1 MVSCPLSILPSA
13 RIQTVVVA
21 DTSALNTTSLVLD
34 DFQEVMVILR
44 SFPSRAVTKVCIKFL
59 VEITL
64 DILFVLTAVVSSIYA
79 ANGTLLHNALFT
91 ATKFHRAMITGR
103 HHIINVVTRCCS
115 ISLQLALGE
124 LVPLPIYSTYAGPSF
139 LIGANVHLTLEG
151 VVKARTISHVLVLRV
166 VKLLI
171 EFVCIGLF
179 HEQNK
184 VGVVGLLNDA
194 SEVHSVVHLVF
205 GLEHLFKAKV
215 VVTFLQSVEGYV
227 FVVASEDILVF
238 VAGRRG
244 VSQNGVVSLWD
255 LIVLVR
261 DDSCLCGINAEVII
275 EPILVVPICAVSH
288 FIS

>member
-1 MVSCPLSILPSA
+1 MVSCPLSILPSS
-13 RIQTVVVA
+13 RIQAVIVA
-21 DTSALNTTSLVLD
+21 DTSALDTASLVLD
-34 DFQEVMVILR
+34 DFQEVMMILR
-44 SFPSRAVTKVCIKFL
+44 SFPSRAVTKVSIELL

-64 DILFVLTAVVSSIYA
+64 DIWFVLTAIVSSIHA
-79 ANGTLLHNALFT
+79 TNGTLLHNALLT
-91 ATKFHRAMITGR
+91 ASKLHRAMITGR
-103 HHIINVVTRCCS
+103 HHIVNVVTSCCS

-124 LVPLPIYSTYAGPSF
+124 LVPLPIYSTNAGPSF
-139 LIGANVHLTLEG
+139 LVRANVHLTLEC

-194 SEVHSVVHLVF
+194 SEVHRVVHLVF
-205 GLEHLFKAKV
+205 GLQHLFKTKV

-238 VAGRRG
+238 VAGRCS
-244 VSQNGVVSLWD
+244 VSQNRVVSLWD
-255 LIVLVR
+255 LLV
-261 DDSCLCGINAEVII
+261 
-275 EPILVVPICAVSH
+275 
-288 FIS
+288 